1 MGAYICTG
9 LAVVLVGVCGYVAY
23 SSNQTHA
30 LRGKKAN
37 EMQKTAQET
46 SSKYRSDP
54 FGAGD

>member
-1 MGAYICTG
+1 MGAYICIG

-37 EMQKTAQET
+37 EIQKEAQENHWWDGG
-46 SSKYRSDP
+46 YGGGND
-54 FGAGD
+54 

>member
-1 MGAYICTG
+1 MGAYICIG

-37 EMQKTAQET
+37 EIQKEAQKKDWLEGGGG
-46 SSKYRSDP
+46 YD
-54 FGAGD
+54 